1 MSMRVSDGMRR
12 EVRYRETTL
21 PKNGSALVIDRYDEG
36 PPAAAREAEANFS
49 DKNE

>member
-36 PPAAAREAEANFS
+36 PSAAREAEANFS

>member
-1 MSMRVSDGMRR
+1 MRVSDGMRR
-12 EVRYRETTL
+12 EVRYKETTL

-36 PPAAAREAEANFS
+36 LLAAREAEANFS